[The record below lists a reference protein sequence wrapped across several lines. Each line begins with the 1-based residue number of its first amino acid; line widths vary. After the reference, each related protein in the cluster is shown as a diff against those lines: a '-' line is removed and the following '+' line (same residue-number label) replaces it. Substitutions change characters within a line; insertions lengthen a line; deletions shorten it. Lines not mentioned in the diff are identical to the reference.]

1 MQSYRGRGTALM
13 FNNYHY
19 FIALAEEGNISRA
32 ARKLFISHQC
42 LSRYLKNLEQEYKVT
57 FFERASKLILT
68 PAGQA
73 YLSAV
78 RQMQLLEEN
87 LDSQLDDIRQA
98 KRGNLV
104 FGTTDGRYRILVP
117 DLLAQFKGL
126 YPDVILEARSSPD
139 SKKLSEQVLEGELDV
154 VLLNKSDIS
163 NKQLVLQP
171 VLDERMYLI
180 ISDNMLKTCF
190 PNRYPQCVQDFAK
203 GVNLSQF
210 QHVPFVLGRKNLVSR
225 RLIDEYCQAHQIQLN
240 CVMELGQLDLHGM
253 MTARD
258 YAASFCW
265 SMFLPA
271 IQKLNGEGRFSHL
284 HIVPIKG
291 QGITNQLVL
300 ATRKGK
306 IFPAYGRAFIRL
318 IKENCA
324 AFSELSPA

>member
-1 MQSYRGRGTALM
+1 M

-19 FIALAEEGNISRA
+19 FIALADEGNISKA

-42 LSRYLKNLEQEYKVT
+42 LSRYLKNLEQEYRVT
-57 FFERASKLILT
+57 FFERTPKLMLT

-73 YLSAV
+73 YLSAI

-98 KRGNLV
+98 KRGKLI
-104 FGTTDGRYRILVP
+104 FATTDGRYRILVP
-117 DLLAQFKGL
+117 DLLAQFKKL
-126 YPDVILEARSSPD
+126 YPDVVLEAQFNPD
-139 SKKLSEQVLEGELDV
+139 SKKLSERVLEGELDM

-163 NKQLVLQP
+163 SNQLVLQP

-180 ISDNMLKTCF
+180 ISDNMLKTYF
-190 PNRYPQCVQDFAK
+190 PNRYPQCIQDFAN

-210 QHVPFVLGRKNLVSR
+210 QHVPFVMGRKNLVSR
-225 RLIDEYCQAHQIQLN
+225 RSIEDYCQARQLQLN

-265 SMFLPA
+265 TMFVPA
-271 IQKLNGEGRFSHL
+271 IQKLNWEGQFSHL
-284 HIVPIKG
+284 HIFPIKG
-291 QGITNQLVL
+291 RGITNQLVL

-306 IFPAYGRAFIRL
+306 IFPAYGRDLIRL
-318 IKENCA
+318 IKETCA
-324 AFSELSPA
+324 SFDGLTGVEE

>member
-1 MQSYRGRGTALM
+1 M

-19 FIALAEEGNISRA
+19 FIALADEGNISKA

-42 LSRYLKNLEQEYKVT
+42 LSRYLKNLEQEYRVT
-57 FFERASKLILT
+57 FFERTPKLMLT

-73 YLSAV
+73 YLSAI

-117 DLLAQFKGL
+117 DLLAQFKGM
-126 YPDVILEARSSPD
+126 YPDVTLEARSDPD
-139 SKKLSEQVLEGELDV
+139 SKKLSERVLEGELDM

-163 NKQLVLQP
+163 SKQLMLQP
-171 VLDERMYLI
+171 LLNERMYLI
-180 ISDNMLKTCF
+180 ISDNMLKTYF
-190 PNRYPQCVQDFAK
+190 PNRYPQCIQEFAN
-203 GVNLSQF
+203 GVDLSRF
-210 QHVPFVLGRKNLVSR
+210 QHVPFVMGRKNLVSR
-225 RLIDEYCQAHQIQLN
+225 RSIESYCQAHQIQLN

-258 YAASFCW
+258 YAASLCW
-265 SMFLPA
+265 SMFVPA
-271 IQKLNGEGRFSHL
+271 IQKLNWEGRSSHL
-284 HIVPIKG
+284 HIFPIKG
-291 QGITNQLVL
+291 RGITNQLVL
-300 ATRKGK
+300 VTRKGK
-306 IFPAYGRAFIRL
+306 IFPAYGRALIQL

-324 AFSELSPA
+324 SFDDLTLNMDQLSRA